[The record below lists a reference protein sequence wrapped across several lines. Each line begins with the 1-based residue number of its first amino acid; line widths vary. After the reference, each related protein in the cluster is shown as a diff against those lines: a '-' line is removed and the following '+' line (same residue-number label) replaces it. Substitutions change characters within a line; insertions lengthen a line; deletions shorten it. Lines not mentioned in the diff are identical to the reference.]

1 MKTQPGDFF
10 TKVLTHL
17 EREIEINAFFD
28 FAVSVN
34 GGVIERSAVIKGY
47 FTRICD

>member
-10 TKVLTHL
+10 TKILT
-17 EREIEINAFFD
+17 EQNREIEINAFFD